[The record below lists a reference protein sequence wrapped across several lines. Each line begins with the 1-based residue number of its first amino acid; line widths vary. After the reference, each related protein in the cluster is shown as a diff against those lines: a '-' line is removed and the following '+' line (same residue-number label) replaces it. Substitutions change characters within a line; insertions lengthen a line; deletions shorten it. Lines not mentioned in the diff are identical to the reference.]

1 MSANQQPPDPRGAR
15 ALTERLAVTRAG
27 AVDRPVLELEG
38 ISKRYGA
45 VTALAEVD
53 LVLHAGE
60 VIGLVG
66 DNGAGKSTLVNLVA
80 GAVSPSTGTI
90 RVDGEEREFRNPVD
104 ARAVGIET
112 VYQTLSLIPTLNIAE
127 NVYLGRETFG
137 KGSVRRLLKLM
148 DKRRMQDDVKQGLEQ
163 LGLTLPSPRTKVAA
177 LSGGQ
182 RQLVAIA
189 RSILWGSHIVLLD
202 EPTAALGVHQTE
214 VVLSFVERLRK
225 LGVAVVLISHNMEQ
239 VLRVSDRIVVLRLG
253 QKIAEVRTA
262 EVTPTDVVALITG
275 AKGAVGA

>member
-1 MSANQQPPDPRGAR
+1 MSASRQPPEPCAGGTLA
-15 ALTERLAVTRAG
+15 ERLAVTRAG
-27 AVDRPVLELEG
+27 VADRPVLELAG
-38 ISKRYGA
+38 ISKQYGA

-53 LVLHAGE
+53 LVLNAGE
-60 VIGLVG
+60 VLGLVG
-66 DNGAGKSTLVNLVA
+66 DNGAGKSTLVNIVA
-80 GAVSPSTGTI
+80 GAVSPSAGTI
-90 RVDGEEREFRNPVD
+90 RVDGEERVFRNPVD

-137 KGSVRRLLKLM
+137 KGSVRRAVRLM
-148 DKRRMQDDVKQGLEQ
+148 DKGRMQRDVQKGLAQ
-163 LGLTLPSPRTKVAA
+163 LALALPSPRTKVAA

-189 RSILWGSHIVLLD
+189 RAILWGSHVVLLD

-214 VVLSFVERLRK
+214 VVLSFVETLREH
-225 LGVAVVLISHNMEQ
+225 GVAVVLISHNMEQ

-253 QKIAEVRTA
+253 RTIADVSKN
-262 EVTPTDVVALITG
+262 EVTATDVVALITG
-275 AKGAVGA
+275 AKEGQRT